1 VYLSLVVPAWNGADR
16 LAATLATLSSFLAE
30 QPYASELVVVDDAS
44 GPATRAALDGAARRL
59 PALTV
64 IHNARNRGKGYS
76 VSRGMLAARG
86 RYRVFTDADLA
97 YPAEEVAKIL
107 GRLEA
112 GSDVA
117 VACRVLPESRYMMSP
132 SFFPYLFTRHVLSRA
147 FNAVVRTT
155 LLPGVLDTQAGLK
168 GYTAAAAAVIFPRLT
183 ILGFGFD
190 VEALYVARRHRF
202 RVTQTAV
209 SFRYD
214 AEPSTVHFARDAVR
228 LLLDLWRIAW
238 NGLRRRYD

>member
-1 VYLSLVVPAWNGADR
+1 MYLSLVVPAWNGADR
-16 LAATLATLSSFLAE
+16 LAATLAALSSFLAE

-97 YPAEEVAKIL
+97 YPAAEVATIL
-107 GRLEA
+107 RQLEG

-117 VACRVLPESRYMMSP
+117 VACRVLPESRYVMSP
-132 SFFPYLFTRHVLSRA
+132 TFFPYLFTRHVMSRA
-147 FNAVVRTT
+147 FNAVVRAT

-168 GYTAAAAAVIFPRLT
+168 GFTADAGALIFPRLT
-183 ILGFGFD
+183 IGGFGFD
-190 VEALYVARRHRF
+190 VEALYVARRHRL
-202 RVTQTAV
+202 RVAQTAV

-214 AEPSTVHFARDAVR
+214 AEPSTVRFAQHGARMLADVWKIR
-228 LLLDLWRIAW
+228 W